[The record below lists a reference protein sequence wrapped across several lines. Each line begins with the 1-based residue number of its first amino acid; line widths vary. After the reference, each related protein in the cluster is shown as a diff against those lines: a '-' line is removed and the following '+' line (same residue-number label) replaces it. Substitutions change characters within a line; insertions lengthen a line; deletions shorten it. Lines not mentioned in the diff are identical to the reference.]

1 MRKGRVGKV
10 KGYPNEGYANAAR
23 PNVSVPE
30 EGHISVICPI
40 FGRGN
45 CLTRTSERVASQGG
59 LPGTPL
65 LGSRV
70 NRVEGPGFSNQP
82 RPFLYSCPIL
92 R

>member
-70 NRVEGPGFSNQP
+70 NREGSAPDGIENHP
-82 RPFLYSCPIL
+82 PTWPCGR
-92 R
+92 